1 MYAKIAMDVV
11 ALGAQTTGFVMW
23 PLLEKDKNPTELV
36 IIPVTLFLVSCG
48 YWENYVNKHSL
59 FGKQIARFPRD
70 QFRETSINLKNTVRF
85 RRFLETSLEDQR

>member
-23 PLLEKDKNPTELV
+23 PLLEKDKSPTELV

-59 FGKQIARFPRD
+59 FGRENCTIFMKSILRD
-70 QFRETSINLKNTVRF
+70 IKLIENCCLHLQAS
-85 RRFLETSLEDQR
+85 